1 MQYRVNYLKYLRYIL
16 GMNTIDGV
24 THILPGSDQEGEGQ
38 AGHHRDGVVQ
48 AEDAG
53 VDLDVGELHQTLQTP
68 QKIQHG

>member
-1 MQYRVNYLKYLRYIL
+1 
-16 GMNTIDGV
+16 MNTIDGV
-24 THILPGSDQEGEGQ
+24 THVLPGSDQEGEGQ

-53 VDLDVGELHQTLQTP
+53 VDLDMGELHQTLQTP

>member
-1 MQYRVNYLKYLRYIL
+1 
-16 GMNTIDGV
+16 MNTIDGV
-24 THILPGSDQEGEGQ
+24 THVLPGSDQEGEGQ

-53 VDLDVGELHQTLQTP
+53 VDLDMRELHQTLETT